1 MKKFNLLFVALIGA
15 SALTFTSCT
24 DECKDV
30 VCENGGICEDGNCDC
45 PNGFSGV
52 SCEVEDLCV
61 TQNVTC
67 LNDGVC
73 VDGECSCDD
82 GYEGNA
88 CGTEEREKFIADW
101 TYTTGCAPGSSFPS
115 SITSAAD
122 NVVRVT
128 LSNLTGYN
136 DNSAYAVVDGTTF
149 TVPSQSVVD
158 EDGDTW
164 TVEGAST
171 ATLAGDA
178 FSITINYAIGGSSS
192 TCVLNY
198 TK

>member
-30 VCENGGICEDGNCDC
+30 VCENGGTCDEETGACDC
-45 PNGFSGV
+45 PANFYGE
-52 SCEVEDLCV
+52 SCETECING
-61 TQNVTC
+61 TYAS
-67 LNDGVC
+67 
-73 VDGECSCDD
+73 GECSCDD

-192 TCVLNY
+192 TCVLSY

>member
-30 VCENGGICEDGNCDC
+30 VCENGGTCDEETGACDC
-45 PNGFSGV
+45 PANFYGE
-52 SCEVEDLCV
+52 SCETECV
-61 TQNVTC
+61 NGTYAS
-67 LNDGVC
+67 
-73 VDGECSCDD
+73 GECSCDD

-122 NVVRVT
+122 NVVRAT
-128 LSNLTGYN
+128 LSNLTGFN

-149 TVPSQSVVD
+149 TVPSQIVVD
-158 EDGDTW
+158 EEGDTW

-178 FSITINYAIGGSSS
+178 FSITINYAIDGTSS
-192 TCVLNY
+192 TCVLSY

>member
-30 VCENGGICEDGNCDC
+30 VCDNGGTCDEETGACDC
-45 PNGFSGV
+45 PANFYGE
-52 SCEVEDLCV
+52 SCETECING
-61 TQNVTC
+61 TYS
-67 LNDGVC
+67 G
-73 VDGECSCDD
+73 GACSCDD

-178 FSITINYAIGGSSS
+178 FSITINYAIRGSSS
-192 TCVLNY
+192 TCVLSY